1 MMLIWPRM
9 MVIMG
14 WRTWITAYAVLCMTG
29 CSAIQRAFNPVD
41 SVTAS
46 ELVETATANSG
57 LWWPFMLTG
66 FIALVA
72 GIINLVFLRGG
83 AKLLVIGVLLAL
95 TPPISEMV
103 LTSIMPWIALV
114 VGLAG
119 LALVGIVVG
128 RVVGRRDIGNRA
140 AQRAEYLLGNGTK
153 SVSSRQAAK
162 MLTHLAD
169 KNFKPDYKI
178 KG

>member
-1 MMLIWPRM
+1 
-9 MVIMG
+9 
-14 WRTWITAYAVLCMTG
+14 
-29 CSAIQRAFNPVD
+29 
-41 SVTAS
+41 
-46 ELVETATANSG
+46 
-57 LWWPFMLTG
+57 
-66 FIALVA
+66 
-72 GIINLVFLRGG
+72 
-83 AKLLVIGVLLAL
+83 
-95 TPPISEMV
+95 
-103 LTSIMPWIALV
+103 
-114 VGLAG
+114 
-119 LALVGIVVG
+119 GIVVG